1 MRHRAGPYQCGQA
14 MKIGLNTLFAQ
25 EKGRFWTILL
35 AGVQRPH
42 QMAIHSHRS
51 GTLTLHRKNE
61 WLRKRTIQES
71 TGKQVH
77 AVLSGKGLPAVQ
89 ASGTVSGNRV
99 HYGESLRRYLR
110 RLSSYEN
117 AQDIQYG
124 LQRCLP
130 MRIKPEDTLCR
141 QKRKACTLP
150 YGRRYIHIRP
160 TDRGKG

>member
-42 QMAIHSHRS
+42 QMAIYSHRS

-61 WLRKRTIQES
+61 WLRKRTIQKS

-77 AVLSGKGLPAVQ
+77 TVLSDKELPAVQ
-89 ASGTVSGNRV
+89 ASGTVSGNRA
-99 HYGESLRRYLR
+99 HCGKRLRKCLR

-130 MRIKPEDTLCR
+130 MRIKPENILCR
-141 QKRKACTLP
+141 QKRKACTQP
-150 YGRRYIHIRP
+150 YGRWYNP
-160 TDRGKG
+160 TD

>member
-42 QMAIHSHRS
+42 QMAIYSHRS

-61 WLRKRTIQES
+61 WLRKRTIQKS

-77 AVLSGKGLPAVQ
+77 VVLSCKGAGCTGKRHRFRQPG
-89 ASGTVSGNRV
+89 
-99 HYGESLRRYLR
+99 SLRRKVK
-110 RLSSYEN
+110 E
-117 AQDIQYG
+117 I
-124 LQRCLP
+124 
-130 MRIKPEDTLCR
+130 
-141 QKRKACTLP
+141 
-150 YGRRYIHIRP
+150 P
-160 TDRGKG
+160 TSAVFI